1 MGSIS
6 EKMNQ
11 RKGRMISMRQGGSGR
26 TVAEYRIPTRGLI
39 GFRGEYL
46 NDTRGQGILNTLF
59 DGFDT
64 HAGYIP
70 FRLNGSLI
78 ADRQGK
84 TTTYALYGL
93 QPRGKLMVSV
103 GVEVYEGRI
112 VGECARENDMN
123 VDATKAKQ
131 LTNFRSAGADEKQ
144 ILAPPM
150 RMTLEKA
157 MEFIAE
163 DEFVEIT
170 PENIRLRKRE
180 LAGNKRSVVRGDKKK
195 KGKK

>member
-1 MGSIS
+1 
-6 EKMNQ
+6 MNI
-11 RKGRMISMRQGGSGR
+11 RRGRMVEMKQAGSGR
-26 TVAEYRIPTRGLI
+26 VRIEFRVPSRGLI

-59 DGFDT
+59 DGFDV

-70 FRLNGSLI
+70 FRINGSLI

-93 QPRGKLMVSV
+93 QPRGKLMVGV
-103 GVEVYEGRI
+103 GVEVYEGMI

-170 PENIRLRKRE
+170 PESIRLRKRE
-180 LAGNKRSVVRGDKKK
+180 LASNKRSVVRGDKKK